1 MGATD
6 RSNPDR
12 KIFASINL
20 PWGTR
25 MRLSSTRS
33 RAGLRRRPL
42 AAGLALALACA
53 GARAGDFLIP
63 VDNCNDSGP
72 GSLRETIASGF
83 NGDHLVLAPDC
94 DTITLTSGPIV
105 IADDSIGLPFTHLD
119 IWNFAGTPVTIDG
132 GGQDRV
138 FVQDAGSNALLTFSN
153 VRITNGRSAESGGCV
168 LAHGNVELS
177 NVEISECAAG
187 TISGDAPTG
196 GTVRGGGLYV
206 AGSATIDGSA
216 ITSNRIYENGAPA
229 YGAGV
234 FAGRTLTLTAS
245 TIEKNSAH
253 SHFGASYGGGIA
265 AGDPV
270 GGTAASVT
278 IASSTISG
286 NTTES
291 NCNSCGA
298 RGGGAWIYGTST
310 LTGGTISDNHA
321 ISTYG
326 YGTGGGLYSI
336 GPATLT
342 GTSVHCNVADDAAGI
357 GAKGGTL
364 SISGATLDCN
374 AASDDG
380 GAIELIG
387 NDLVLTDSAIVA
399 NSASNRGGAI
409 FQFGYGDVTT
419 INSTISGNSATHGG
433 AIANTYGSLHLSN
446 STIAFNTASG
456 HGGAVWFRYA
466 YYPFELT
473 STIVAGNTAA
483 AAPEDLWPPGM
494 TVGGSHSLV
503 VAAPGVDL
511 PGDTLSEDPLLL
523 PLAANGGAT
532 ATHALDEGSPTIDAG
547 SNPLA
552 LPNDQRGEGFVRSF
566 GEAPDI
572 GAFEVQPEAPP
583 DPIFTDGFDP

>member
-1 MGATD
+1 
-6 RSNPDR
+6 
-12 KIFASINL
+12 
-20 PWGTR
+20 

-42 AAGLALALACA
+42 AAGLAIALACM
-53 GARAGDFLIP
+53 GARAGDFLVP
-63 VDNCNDSGP
+63 VENCNDSGP

-83 NGDHLVLAPDC
+83 DGDHLVLAPDC
-94 DTITLTSGPIV
+94 DTIALTSGPIV
-105 IADDSIGLPFTHLD
+105 IADDSAGLPFTHLD
-119 IWNFAGTPVTIDG
+119 IWNFSGTPVTIDG

-138 FVQDAGSNALLTFSN
+138 FVQDAGPDALLTFSN
-153 VRITNGRSAESGGCV
+153 VRITNGRSAGSGGCV
-168 LAHGNVELS
+168 LVHGDIELS
-177 NVEISECAAG
+177 NVEISGCAAG
-187 TISGDAPTG
+187 SINGDAPTG
-196 GTVRGGGLYV
+196 GPVRGGGLY
-206 AGSATIDGSA
+206 AGGSATIAGSV
-216 ITSNRIYENGAPA
+216 ITSNHIYEKGAPA

-234 FAGRTLTLTAS
+234 FAGRSLTLTAS
-245 TIEKNSAH
+245 TVESNSAH
-253 SHFGASYGGGIA
+253 SYFGPSYGGGIA
-265 AGDPV
+265 AGDASA
-270 GGTAASVT
+270 GAAASVT

-310 LTGGTISDNHA
+310 LTGGMISDNHA

-336 GPATLT
+336 GHVTLS
-342 GTSVHCNVADDAAGI
+342 GASVHCNVADDAAGI

-374 AASDDG
+374 DARDDG

-387 NDLVLTDSAIVA
+387 NDLSLTDSTISA
-399 NSASNRGGAI
+399 NTAGNRGGAI
-409 FQFGYGDVTT
+409 FIFGYGDATT
-419 INSTISGNSATHGG
+419 VNSTISGNSATNGG

-446 STIAFNTASG
+446 STIAFNAASG

-466 YYPFELT
+466 YYPFELV

-483 AAPEDLWPPGM
+483 SLPEDLWPPGM

-503 VAAPGVDL
+503 GAAPGVDL
-511 PGDTLSEDPLLL
+511 PDDTLGDDPLLL

-532 ATHALDEGSPTIDAG
+532 PTHALGEGSPAIDAG

-552 LPNDQRGEGFVRSF
+552 LPYDQRGEGFVRAF
-566 GEAPDI
+566 GDAPDI
-572 GAFEVQPEAPP
+572 GAFEVQPDAPP
-583 DPIFTDGFDP
+583 DPIFTNGFDP